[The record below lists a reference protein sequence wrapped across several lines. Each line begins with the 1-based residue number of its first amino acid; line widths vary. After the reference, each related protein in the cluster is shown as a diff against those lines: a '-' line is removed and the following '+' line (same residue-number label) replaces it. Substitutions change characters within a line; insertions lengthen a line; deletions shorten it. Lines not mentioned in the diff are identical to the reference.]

1 MVLDYNEGG
10 VASAKKNPTFNSITK
25 IIKKVNSIY

>member
-1 MVLDYNEGG
+1 MVLEYNEGG
-10 VASAKKNPTFNSITK
+10 VASAKKNPNSITK

>member
-1 MVLDYNEGG
+1 MVLEYNEGG
-10 VASAKKNPTFNSITK
+10 VASAKKTPNFNSITK